1 MSRRH
6 ERALKRLERI
16 HHRRLLEQGERI
28 RECLA
33 RDGCKETDCMYFA
46 LPENF
51 EELIS
56 FACDVL
62 AEEFGTLENKSE
74 NACAFAK
81 EADPETDPE
90 PAAEADPE
98 FASGTK
104 QDAAAKPVQ
113 PAEMETDPV
122 PETVVFGGKKYERYE
137 WYSVA
142 NPEQRFYAFQEK
154 Q

>member
-33 RDGCKETDCMYFA
+33 RDGCQVTDCMYFA
-46 LPENF
+46 LPEDF

-81 EADPETDPE
+81 ETDPETDPE
-90 PAAEADPE
+90 P
-98 FASGTK
+98 
-104 QDAAAKPVQ
+104 
-113 PAEMETDPV
+113 
-122 PETVVFGGKKYERYE
+122 ETVVFGRKEYERVKTTYPDFE
-137 WYSVA
+137 PGP
-142 NPEQRFYAFQEK
+142 NCFRLE
-154 Q
+154 